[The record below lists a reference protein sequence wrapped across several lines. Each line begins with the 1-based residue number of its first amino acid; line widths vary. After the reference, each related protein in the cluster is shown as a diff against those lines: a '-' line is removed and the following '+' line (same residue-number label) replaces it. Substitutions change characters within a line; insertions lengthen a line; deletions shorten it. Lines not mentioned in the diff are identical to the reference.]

1 MKTTNVGLA
10 EYKISSKPDEALVIL
25 GLGSS
30 IGLFFFDPRT
40 QVAAAAHV
48 MLPAGRD
55 EDAHPTKY
63 CSSAVPFL
71 LAQMQA
77 AGASTEELKV
87 AVFGG
92 ATMLSTGPTS
102 LLEIGQRNTAAAAD
116 ALVKAGLTPV
126 VSDTGGSKGRNV
138 ALEVAT
144 GYVTVKVLAQ
154 PDRVYADLTL
164 GPEVGQ

>member
-10 EYKISSKPDEALVIL
+10 ECKVSSKPDEALGIL

-30 IGLFFFDPRT
+30 IGLFFFDPQT
-40 QVAAAAHV
+40 QTAAAAHV

-55 EDAHPTKY
+55 EEAHPAKY
-63 CSSAVPFL
+63 CSSAVPHL
-71 LAQMQA
+71 LEQLAA
-77 AGASTEELKV
+77 AGASVDDLKV

-92 ATMLSTGPTS
+92 ATMLSAGPTS
-102 LLEIGQRNTAAAAD
+102 LLEIGQRNTAAVAA
-116 ALVKAGLTPV
+116 ALAKAGLTPV

-138 ALEVAT
+138 TLQAAT

>member
-10 EYKISSKPDEALVIL
+10 EFKLGVKPDEALGIL

-30 IGLFFFDPRT
+30 IGLFLFDPRT

-55 EDAHPTKY
+55 EDAHPAKY

-71 LAQMQA
+71 VEQLAA
-77 AGASTEELKV
+77 VGASLDDLKA

-92 ATMLSTGPTS
+92 ATMLSAGPTS
-102 LLEIGQRNTAAAAD
+102 LLEIGQRNTAAIGE
-116 ALVKAGLTPV
+116 ALAKAGLTPV

-138 ALEVAT
+138 TLEVAT

-164 GPEVGQ
+164 GPEVGR